1 MTVIEADGVGKRY
14 LLGEDVERRSL
25 RAALGTIA
33 GRRGERDALWSLRD
47 VTFSV
52 ADGESLGIIGR
63 NGAGKTTMLRL
74 IGRITEPTEGVVRT
88 RGRVGSLLEVGTGF
102 HAQLTGRENIYLN
115 GAVLGLRRRDIE
127 RRFDEIVAF
136 AGFER
141 FLDTPI
147 KRYSSGMQLRLAFA
161 VAAHID
167 TDILLVDEVLA
178 VGDAEFQRR
187 CMTKV
192 RSVGEEGRTVV
203 FVSHDLDAVA
213 ALCSRCLWLDGGR
226 IAAIGPTSGVID
238 RYLAS
243 GLVHRGRRDFAAR
256 RDAGPVA
263 LASVAVLDADG
274 SPTDAPRRDRP
285 FTLEVEYVL
294 RERTPGFDLAVSVSG
309 RTGMR
314 ILEEALSSRSDG
326 PRPEEAGR
334 YRARVVVPPVLRAG
348 EYTVNVWAGS
358 AYDDDLAWE
367 ENVLTFRL
375 EGNPGDRSDRL
386 LDLGLPFEI
395 ERLSPA

>member
-1 MTVIEADGVGKRY
+1 
-14 LLGEDVERRSL
+14 
-25 RAALGTIA
+25 
-33 GRRGERDALWSLRD
+33 
-47 VTFSV
+47 
-52 ADGESLGIIGR
+52 
-63 NGAGKTTMLRL
+63 MLRL
-74 IGRITEPTEGVVRT
+74 ISRITEPTEGVVRT

-115 GAVLGLRRRDIE
+115 GAILGLRRRDID

-147 KRYSSGMQLRLAFA
+147 KRYSTGMQLRLAFA

-178 VGDAEFQRR
+178 VGDAEFQRK

-192 RSVGEEGRTVV
+192 RSVGQEGRTVV

-213 ALCSRCLWLDGGR
+213 ALCSRCVWLDGGR
-226 IAAIGPTSGVID
+226 AAAMGPSAEVID
-238 RYLAS
+238 QYLAS
-243 GLVHRGRRDFAAR
+243 GLVHRGRRDLAAG
-256 RDAGPVA
+256 ANGPVGVDT
-263 LASVAVLDADG
+263 VAVLDAEG

-285 FTLEVEYVL
+285 FILEVDYTL

-309 RTGMR
+309 RTGIR
-314 ILEEALSSRSDG
+314 ILEEALSSQPGR
-326 PRPEEAGR
+326 RPEEEPGR

-358 AYDDDLAWE
+358 AYDDDLVWE
-367 ENVLTFRL
+367 ENILTFRL
-375 EGNPGDRSDRL
+375 EGNPGDRSDRV

-395 ERLSPA
+395 ERIDG